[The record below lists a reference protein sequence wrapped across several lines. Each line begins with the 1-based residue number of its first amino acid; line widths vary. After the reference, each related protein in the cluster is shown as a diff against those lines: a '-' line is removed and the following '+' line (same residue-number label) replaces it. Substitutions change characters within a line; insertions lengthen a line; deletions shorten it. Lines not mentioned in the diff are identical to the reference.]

1 VFHARVLAAVDDT
14 GRLPRPSMA
23 YWEIFPFET
32 ADLRVVPVVPPVL
45 PEPARYGAGGVGCPS
60 CEGEG
65 DSDGD
70 GGGGG
75 TVWRDAHW
83 RLRVSAQTSGV
94 PLRLMLLSRE
104 HVDFPDLP
112 DDRAA
117 ELGVLLVHLAR
128 AIEQLPHV
136 ARAHLSK
143 WGDGGEH
150 LHVFAYARPEG
161 MRQMLGTLMPL
172 WDDVLPPVPL
182 DERDADARAVAEA
195 LVRSYGGEATGSR
208 PLG

>member
-1 VFHARVLAAVDDT
+1 MAASPDVFHARVLAAVDRT

-23 YWEIFPFET
+23 YREIFPFET
-32 ADLRVVPVVPPVL
+32 ADLTVVPVVAPVV
-45 PEPARYGAGGVGCPS
+45 PEPARHGIGGVDCRS
-60 CEGEG
+60 CT
-65 DSDGD
+65 SDG
-70 GGGGG
+70 G
-75 TVWRDAHW
+75 TIWRDDHW
-83 RLRVSAQTSGV
+83 RLRVSAATTGV
-94 PLRLMLLSRE
+94 PLRLMLVSRA

-128 AIEQLPHV
+128 AIESLPHV

-143 WGDGGEH
+143 WGDGEEH

-161 MRQMLGTLMPL
+161 MRQMLGFPMPL
-172 WDDVLPPVPL
+172 WEGVLPPVPV

-195 LVRSYGGEATGSR
+195 LARSYGGEVTPPVG
-208 PLG
+208 

>member
-1 VFHARVLAAVDDT
+1 MAASPDVFHARVLAAVDERT
-14 GRLPRPSMA
+14 GRLPSPSMA

-32 ADLRVVPVVPPVL
+32 DDLTVVPVVAPVL
-45 PEPARYGAGGVGCPS
+45 PEPARHGAGGVDCGACAS
-60 CEGEG
+60 E
-65 DSDGD
+65 D
-70 GGGGG
+70 G
-75 TVWRDAHW
+75 TVWRHAHW
-83 RLRVSAQTSGV
+83 RPRVSATTSGV
-94 PLRLMLLSRE
+94 PLRLMLVSQA

-112 DDRAA
+112 DERAA
-117 ELGVLLVHLAR
+117 EVGVLLVHRAR
-128 AIEQLPHV
+128 AIESLPHV

-161 MRQMLGTLMPL
+161 QRQMLGTLMPL

-195 LVRSYGGEATGSR
+195 LVRSFGGAVAR
-208 PLG
+208 P